1 MRSIDSC
8 REFRARLERALE
20 GRPLPGELSA
30 LSWHAHLLH
39 CESCRT
45 LLERE
50 EALEELLAS
59 LPAPK
64 LEPALARRV
73 LARLRESEF
82 ARDGLDALL
91 ELDPAGAPPA
101 ELGAR
106 IASAVRRRAAEE
118 SERAL
123 ELLLELDA
131 ALPVPPGL
139 AQRTLN
145 ACASERV
152 APREHALDRLL
163 ELDARLEA
171 PAGLAGRVR
180 LRLAAERSRRRRV
193 AGALSAAAA
202 LTLIALPLWWAQP
215 SAPKPHGLV
224 EAPPE
229 PAPDSELL
237 AFLAQGGL
245 ELLADP
251 LLWVSHEDLE
261 IALAVSLDTRYEAVL
276 EVEAPP
282 VADAP
287 PGSTRTEGGRLDR

>member
-1 MRSIDSC
+1 MKSADSC

-39 CESCRT
+39 CGSCRA

-59 LPAPK
+59 LPAPR

-73 LARLRESEF
+73 LARLRELEHAS
-82 ARDGLDALL
+82 DGLDALL
-91 ELDPAGAPPA
+91 ELDLAALPPA

-106 IASAVRRRAAEE
+106 VAGAVRRRAQEE

-123 ELLLELDA
+123 DL
-131 ALPVPPGL
+131 
-139 AQRTLN
+139 
-145 ACASERV
+145 
-152 APREHALDRLL
+152 LL
-163 ELDARLEA
+163 ELDARLES

-180 LRLAAERSRRRRV
+180 LRLATERTRRRRR
-193 AGALSAAAA
+193 AGALAAAA
-202 LTLIALPLWWAQP
+202 AATLIALPLWLAKRA
-215 SAPKPHGLV
+215 APAPQGLV
-224 EAPPE
+224 EVGPE
-229 PAPDSELL
+229 RAPDSELL

-245 ELLADP
+245 ALLADP

-276 EVEAPP
+276 E
-282 VADAP
+282 ADAP
-287 PGSTRTEGGRLDR
+287 PGAESSRSSIRSEGGRRDR